1 MFHNILNNLK
11 KLHNNS
17 NQSQKSNIL
26 SVISYDNIKIKL
38 RKLGYKFSNTQFN
51 TSKKKRSSDSFNLKV
66 YKRSVPLSKQ
76 KLSEGHKEE
85 IIQFLNDNSRYASAK
100 NENIKYLE
108 SSKKEIYLNYIIYS
122 KYKKITYNTF
132 LIYCPKYFKV
142 GKRRTDVCG
151 ICELGKNL
159 NKINV
164 VNLSNE
170 EKVEFDRNTY
180 IVQKHKLVY
189 QNQKQN
195 FETIK
200 DKLEER
206 SCILILDFKEN
217 FKLSYGG
224 N

>member
-1 MFHNILNNLK
+1 MFVV
-11 KLHNNS
+11 S
-17 NQSQKSNIL
+17 VNQ
-26 SVISYDNIKIKL
+26 V
-38 RKLGYKFSNTQFN
+38 
-51 TSKKKRSSDSFNLKV
+51 
-66 YKRSVPLSKQ
+66 
-76 KLSEGHKEE
+76 
-85 IIQFLNDNSRYASAK
+85 K
-100 NENIKYLE
+100 N
-108 SSKKEIYLNYIIYS
+108 
-122 KYKKITYNTF
+122 F
-132 LIYCPKYFKV
+132 
-142 GKRRTDVCG
+142 
-151 ICELGKNL
+151 

-170 EKVEFDRNTY
+170 EKAEFDRNTY

-224 N
+224 NEISYDFNNKRQASCFGGSLIFNYNNISTTHYIAYLSEILNHDYLFSGDCFELIMNELK